1 MYYDSFIH
9 VYLPLEN
16 SYPKNKYSL
25 VLNVDYWVKL
35 VYSCDFYLLIPFKF
49 ELPYGYV

>member
-1 MYYDSFIH
+1 MPYNSFIH

-16 SYPKNKYSL
+16 SHTKNKYSL

-35 VYSCDFYLLIPFKF
+35 VHSCEFYLLIPFKF
-49 ELPYGYV
+49 EFP